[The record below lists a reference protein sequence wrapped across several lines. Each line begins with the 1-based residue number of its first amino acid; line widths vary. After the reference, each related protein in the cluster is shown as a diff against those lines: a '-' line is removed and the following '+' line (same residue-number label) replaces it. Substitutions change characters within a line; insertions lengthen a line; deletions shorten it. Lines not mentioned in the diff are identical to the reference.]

1 MGSGLARSQFPC
13 ADAMFW
19 HTSDMARPIRFQ
31 YPGAIYHVMAR
42 GDGGKTVF
50 ETDDD
55 RKSFVF
61 RLGQV
66 CASHGWRVHAW
77 VLMDNHFH
85 LLVETPQAN
94 LVSGM
99 QWLLG
104 TFSQGWNRARLRRG
118 HVFQGRYKSVPV
130 TGTAADAYYFRIV
143 ADYIHLNPAR
153 AGLAGGKCGSLAGY
167 LWSSL
172 PAYLKGNGPDW
183 LVMERVLRAFELAQ
197 DGRGRRAYVAWLE
210 ARAGNEKGKIDDK
223 ATAAIRRGWYLGK
236 ETFRDRLLKLLDKAK
251 QPVGGIRNQTGEA
264 LRDHGEKEAER
275 IVRRSLK
282 SLRIAPATE
291 ALDKLAKSDPRKV
304 ALASLLRARTSVGNN
319 WIATRLAMGHPGSV
333 SRLLGACKSDAEI
346 AFIRDALAKELDQ
359 GGKESKK

>member
-1 MGSGLARSQFPC
+1 
-13 ADAMFW
+13 
-19 HTSDMARPIRFQ
+19 
-31 YPGAIYHVMAR
+31 
-42 GDGGKTVF
+42 VF

-66 CASHGWRVHAW
+66 CGSHGWRIHAW

-85 LLVETPQAN
+85 LLLETPQAN
-94 LVSGM
+94 LVTGM
-99 QWLLG
+99 QWLMG
-104 TFSQGWNRARLRRG
+104 TYSQGWNRARLRRG

-130 TGTAADAYYFRIV
+130 TGTDADTYYFRIV

-153 AGLAGGKCGSLAGY
+153 AGLAGGKRGPLTGY

-172 PAYLKGNGPDW
+172 PAYMKGNGPDW

-210 ARAGNEKGKIDDK
+210 ARAKNAKGKIDDE

-236 ETFRDRLLKLLDKAK
+236 ETFRDRLLKLLDKAT
-251 QPVGGIRNQTGEA
+251 PPADGSRNRTGPA

-282 SLRIAPATE
+282 LLRLAPATE
-291 ALDKLAKSDPRKV
+291 SLAKLPKSDRRKAAI
-304 ALASLLRARTSVGNN
+304 ALLLRERTNVGNG
-319 WIATRLAMGHPGSV
+319 WIAARLAMGHPGSV
-333 SRLLGACKSDAEI
+333 SRMLGTCKNEVETASIKDTLAIELNHSEKEAE
-346 AFIRDALAKELDQ
+346 K
-359 GGKESKK
+359 

>member
-1 MGSGLARSQFPC
+1 MS
-13 ADAMFW
+13 
-19 HTSDMARPIRFQ
+19 RPIRFQ

-66 CASHGWRVHAW
+66 CGSHGWRVHAW

-85 LLVETPQAN
+85 LLLETPQAN
-94 LVSGM
+94 LITGM
-99 QWLLG
+99 QWLMG
-104 TFSQGWNRARLRRG
+104 TYSQGWNRARLRRG

-130 TGTAADAYYFRIV
+130 TGTDADAYYFRIV

-153 AGLAGGKCGSLAGY
+153 AKLAGGKRGPLTGF

-172 PAYLKGNGPDW
+172 PAYVKGNGPDW
-183 LVMERVLRAFELAQ
+183 LVMERVLRAFELAE

-210 ARAGNEKGKIDDK
+210 ARAANAKGKIDDE

-236 ETFRDRLLKLLDKAK
+236 ETFRDRLLKLLDQAT
-251 QPVGGIRNQTGEA
+251 QPSTGSKNQTGEA
-264 LRDHGEKEAER
+264 LREHGEKEAEG

-282 SLRIAPATE
+282 LIGLAPNTE
-291 ALDKLAKSDPRKV
+291 ALAKLPKSDRRKAAV
-304 ALASLLRARTSVGNN
+304 ATLLRERTSVSNG
-319 WIATRLAMGHPGSV
+319 WIAARLAMGHPGTV
-333 SRLLGACKSDAEI
+333 SRMLGACKSDTEVASIKNE
-346 AFIRDALAKELDQ
+346 LVKELDQ
-359 GGKESKK
+359 SGKGAKKRVREA